1 MSGPLRLLPGEGD
14 SLPELPRPRSGTRG
28 ARTRTPSWAEDPIDE
43 LAERLVEQV
52 AAAVHPFEVAA
63 LLESDGLTG
72 DQITERYARPDLFTL
87 AEDLYARVPRHY
99 PEPPPAPDPWR
110 PDPVRCALRG
120 LVFALP
126 GLAYVLGAG
135 LWQGPAEVSGLIA
148 SALAAWAWN
157 QALSHR
163 AYLRLAA
170 GGRQAA
176 GRTLRTGAPAGAL
189 GAALT
194 GLLISGPGTGA
205 AFAAGQSCYL
215 AAASVLLVL
224 GRERALLLTLLP
236 VAAGAGAMLVWPVP
250 APLALGL
257 LLATVALAVAAAGH
271 AIRAALGGVRRISG
285 VGVRP
290 LDSVREG
297 PPAVPAGLRGRAVAG
312 GASWPRRR
320 SVGHPPGAVPTAAG
334 ASPGLLRSLPYGLFG
349 LAAGVLAAF
358 AGAGDPRS
366 VVVLTLSMG
375 FAEWLL
381 YRYRSLAVTALRAA
395 ITPRGFALRA
405 GRALALCLGAYL
417 TLLGLGGLVAGTNP
431 APLLGLGAVLW
442 TALLLQA
449 FSVAWP
455 PAAVCLAAAA
465 AEAAAAVAGLP
476 SGPVQLICRT
486 TAAVV
491 LVAGACRL
499 LGRSTAHR

>member
-1 MSGPLRLLPGEGD
+1 MSGPLRLLPGDGD
-14 SLPELPRPRSGTRG
+14 TLPVMPRPRP
-28 ARTRTPSWAEDPIDE
+28 RTPSRPSWAEDPVDE

-52 AAAVHPFEVAA
+52 ATAVHPYEVAA

-72 DQITERYARPDLFTL
+72 EQITERYARPDLFTL

-110 PDPVRCALRG
+110 PDHLRCALRG

-135 LWQGPAEVSGLIA
+135 LWHGTTDVSGLIV

-170 GGRQAA
+170 EGKAAA
-176 GRTLRTGAPAGAL
+176 GRTLRVGAPAGAL
-189 GAALT
+189 GAAVT
-194 GLLISGPGTGA
+194 GLLVSGPGTGA

-236 VAAGAGAMLVWPVP
+236 VTAGAGAVLLWQPP
-250 APLALGL
+250 ASLALGL
-257 LLATVALAVAAAGH
+257 LPATVTLAVLAAAH
-271 AIRAALGGVRRISG
+271 AVRDAVRSG
-285 VGVRP
+285 TT
-290 LDSVREG
+290 
-297 PPAVPAGLRGRAVAG
+297 AAG
-312 GASWPRRR
+312 GAT
-320 SVGHPPGAVPTAAG
+320 PGM
-334 ASPGLLRSLPYGLFG
+334 LRSLPYGLFG
-349 LAAGVLAAF
+349 LAAGVLAAL
-358 AGAGDPRS
+358 AGADDPRS

-381 YRYRSLAVTALRAA
+381 YRYRSLALAALRAS
-395 ITPRGFALRA
+395 TTGRGFTLRA
-405 GRALALCLGAYL
+405 GRALAYCVGAYL
-417 TLLGLGGLVAGTNP
+417 AVLGLGSLVAGTSP

-449 FSVAWP
+449 FSLAWT
-455 PAAVCLAAAA
+455 PAAVTLAAAA
-465 AEAAAAVAGLP
+465 AETASHFAGLP
-476 SGPVQLICRT
+476 PGTAQLICRT
-486 TAAVV
+486 AAAAV
-491 LVAGACRL
+491 LVAAACRL
-499 LGRSTAHR
+499 LGRPTAHR

>member
-14 SLPELPRPRSGTRG
+14 TLAALPRPRGTR
-28 ARTRTPSWAEDPIDE
+28 ARPSWAKDPVDE

-52 AAAVHPFEVAA
+52 AAAVHPYEVAA

-72 DQITERYARPDLFTL
+72 EQITERYARPDLFTL
-87 AEDLYARVPRHY
+87 AEDLYACVPRHY

-110 PDPVRCALRG
+110 PDHLRCALRG
-120 LVFALP
+120 LIFALP

-135 LWQGPAEVSGLIA
+135 LWHAAFDVTGLIA

-170 GGRQAA
+170 GGRAAA

-189 GAALT
+189 GAAAT
-194 GLLISGPGTGA
+194 GLLVSGPGAGA

-224 GRERALLLTLLP
+224 GRERTLLLGLLP
-236 VAAGAGAMLVWPVP
+236 LAVGGACALVWRAP
-250 APLALGL
+250 AALAVVL
-257 LLATVALAVAAAGH
+257 LLATPTLCVLAAGH
-271 AIRAALGGVRRISG
+271 AVRSALRSAA
-285 VGVRP
+285 
-290 LDSVREG
+290 
-297 PPAVPAGLRGRAVAG
+297 
-312 GASWPRRR
+312 
-320 SVGHPPGAVPTAAG
+320 TAAG
-334 ASPGLLRSLPYGLFG
+334 TSPGLLRSLPYGVFG
-349 LAAGVLAAF
+349 LAAGVLAAL
-358 AGAGDPRS
+358 AGAGEPRS

-381 YRYRSLAVTALRAA
+381 YRYRSLAVAALRES
-395 ITPRGFALRA
+395 TTSRGFTLRA

-417 TLLGLGGLVAGTNP
+417 ALLALGALVAGTGP
-431 APLLGLGAVLW
+431 APLLALGAVLW

-449 FSVAWP
+449 FSVAWT

-465 AEAAAAVAGLP
+465 AEATAAATGLP
-476 SGPVQLICRT
+476 PGPVQLICRT
-486 TAAVV
+486 AAAAL

-499 LGRSTAHR
+499 LGRPTAHR

>member
-1 MSGPLRLLPGEGD
+1 MSGPLRLLPGDGD
-14 SLPELPRPRSGTRG
+14 TLPVIPRPRP
-28 ARTRTPSWAEDPIDE
+28 RTRSRPSWAEDPIDE

-52 AAAVHPFEVAA
+52 ATAVHPYEVAA

-72 DQITERYARPDLFTL
+72 EQITERYARPDLFTL

-110 PDPVRCALRG
+110 PDHLRCALRG

-126 GLAYVLGAG
+126 GLAYVLGAV
-135 LWQGPAEVSGLIA
+135 LWHGTADVSGLIV

-170 GGRQAA
+170 EGKAAA
-176 GRTLRTGAPAGAL
+176 GRTLRVGAPAGAL
-189 GAALT
+189 GAAVT
-194 GLLISGPGTGA
+194 GLLVSGPGTGA

-236 VAAGAGAMLVWPVP
+236 VAAGAGAVLMWEPS

-257 LLATVALAVAAAGH
+257 LPATVTLAVLAAGQ
-271 AIRAALGGVRRISG
+271 AVRDA
-285 VGVRP
+285 VR
-290 LDSVREG
+290 SETT
-297 PPAVPAGLRGRAVAG
+297 AT
-312 GASWPRRR
+312 GATPRM
-320 SVGHPPGAVPTAAG
+320 
-334 ASPGLLRSLPYGLFG
+334 LRSLPYGLFG
-349 LAAGVLAAF
+349 LGAGVLAAL
-358 AGAGDPRS
+358 AGADDPRS

-381 YRYRSLAVTALRAA
+381 YRYRSLALAALRASA
-395 ITPRGFALRA
+395 SSRGFTLRA
-405 GRALALCLGAYL
+405 GRALAYCLGAYL
-417 TLLGLGGLVAGTNP
+417 AVLGLGSLVAGTGP

-442 TALLLQA
+442 AALLLQA
-449 FSVAWP
+449 FSLAWT
-455 PAAVCLAAAA
+455 PAAVTLAAAA
-465 AEAAAAVAGLP
+465 AEAAAHF
-476 SGPVQLICRT
+476 SGIPPGPAQLICRT
-486 TAAVV
+486 AAAAV
-491 LVAGACRL
+491 LVAAACRL
-499 LGRSTAHR
+499 LGRPTAHR

>member
-1 MSGPLRLLPGEGD
+1 MSGPLRLVPGEGD
-14 SLPELPRPRSGTRG
+14 TLPVIPRPRP
-28 ARTRTPSWAEDPIDE
+28 RTRARPSWAEDPIDE

-52 AAAVHPFEVAA
+52 AVAVHPYEVAA

-110 PDPVRCALRG
+110 PDHLRCALRG

-135 LWQGPAEVSGLIA
+135 LWHGTADVSGLIA

-170 GGRQAA
+170 GGRAAA
-176 GRTLRTGAPAGAL
+176 GRTLRIGGPLGAL
-189 GAALT
+189 GAAAT
-194 GLLISGPGTGA
+194 GLLVSGPGTGA

-236 VAAGAGAMLVWPVP
+236 VAAGAGATFLWRLP
-250 APLALGL
+250 AALALGL
-257 LLATVALAVAAAGH
+257 LLATVLLAGAAAGH
-271 AIRAALGGVRRISG
+271 ATRDAL
-285 VGVRP
+285 
-290 LDSVREG
+290 
-297 PPAVPAGLRGRAVAG
+297 
-312 GASWPRRR
+312 R
-320 SVGHPPGAVPTAAG
+320 SAPTAAG
-334 ASPGLLRSLPYGLFG
+334 ATPKLLRSLPYGLFG
-349 LAAGVLAAF
+349 LAAGVLAAL
-358 AGAGDPRS
+358 AGADDPRS

-381 YRYRSLAVTALRAA
+381 YRFRSLAVAGLRES
-395 ITPRGFALRA
+395 TTSRGFTLRA

-417 TLLGLGGLVAGTNP
+417 ALLALGALVAGTGP

-449 FSVAWP
+449 FSVAWM

-465 AEAAAAVAGLP
+465 AEAVAASAGLP
-476 SGPVQLICRT
+476 PGPTQLIFRI
-486 TAAVV
+486 AAAAV

-499 LGRSTAHR
+499 LGRPTAHR

>member
-1 MSGPLRLLPGEGD
+1 MSGPLRLLPGDGD
-14 SLPELPRPRSGTRG
+14 TLPVMPRPRP
-28 ARTRTPSWAEDPIDE
+28 RTPSRPSWAEDPIDE

-52 AAAVHPFEVAA
+52 ATAVHPYEVAA

-72 DQITERYARPDLFTL
+72 EQITERYARPDLFTL
-87 AEDLYARVPRHY
+87 TEDLYARVPRHY
-99 PEPPPAPDPWR
+99 PEPPLAPDPWR
-110 PDPVRCALRG
+110 PDHLRCALRG

-135 LWQGPAEVSGLIA
+135 LWHGTADVSGLIV

-170 GGRQAA
+170 EGKAAA
-176 GRTLRTGAPAGAL
+176 GRTLRVGAPAGAL
-189 GAALT
+189 GAAVT
-194 GLLISGPGTGA
+194 GLLVSGPGTGA

-236 VAAGAGAMLVWPVP
+236 VTAGAGAVLLWQPP

-257 LLATVALAVAAAGH
+257 LPATVTLAVLAAAH
-271 AIRAALGGVRRISG
+271 AVRDAVRSG
-285 VGVRP
+285 TT
-290 LDSVREG
+290 
-297 PPAVPAGLRGRAVAG
+297 AAG
-312 GASWPRRR
+312 GAT
-320 SVGHPPGAVPTAAG
+320 PGM
-334 ASPGLLRSLPYGLFG
+334 LRSLPYGLFG
-349 LAAGVLAAF
+349 LAAGVLAAL
-358 AGAGDPRS
+358 AGADDPRS

-381 YRYRSLAVTALRAA
+381 YRYRSLALAALRAS
-395 ITPRGFALRA
+395 TTGRGFTLRA
-405 GRALALCLGAYL
+405 GRALAYCVGAYL
-417 TLLGLGGLVAGTNP
+417 AVLGLGSLVAGTSP

-449 FSVAWP
+449 FSLAWT
-455 PAAVCLAAAA
+455 PAAVTLAAAA
-465 AEAAAAVAGLP
+465 AEAASHFAGLP
-476 SGPVQLICRT
+476 PGTAQLICRT
-486 TAAVV
+486 AAAAV
-491 LVAGACRL
+491 LVAAACRL
-499 LGRSTAHR
+499 LGRPTAHR

>member
-1 MSGPLRLLPGEGD
+1 MSGPLRLLPGDGD
-14 SLPELPRPRSGTRG
+14 TLPVMPRPRP
-28 ARTRTPSWAEDPIDE
+28 RTPSRPSWAEDPVDE

-52 AAAVHPFEVAA
+52 ATAVHPYEVAA

-72 DQITERYARPDLFTL
+72 EQITERYARPDLFTL

-110 PDPVRCALRG
+110 PDHLRCALRG

-135 LWQGPAEVSGLIA
+135 LWHGTTDVSGLIV

-170 GGRQAA
+170 EGKAAA
-176 GRTLRTGAPAGAL
+176 GRTLRVGAPAGAL
-189 GAALT
+189 GAAVT
-194 GLLISGPGTGA
+194 GLLVSGPGTGA

-236 VAAGAGAMLVWPVP
+236 VTAGAGAVLLWQPP
-250 APLALGL
+250 ASLALGL
-257 LLATVALAVAAAGH
+257 LPATVTLAVLAAAH
-271 AIRAALGGVRRISG
+271 AV
-285 VGVRP
+285 
-290 LDSVREG
+290 
-297 PPAVPAGLRGRAVAG
+297 RAVVRSGTTAAG
-312 GASWPRRR
+312 GAT
-320 SVGHPPGAVPTAAG
+320 PGM
-334 ASPGLLRSLPYGLFG
+334 LRSLPYGLFG
-349 LAAGVLAAF
+349 LAAGVLAAL
-358 AGAGDPRS
+358 AGADDPRS

-381 YRYRSLAVTALRAA
+381 YRYRSLALAALRAS
-395 ITPRGFALRA
+395 TTGRGFTLRA
-405 GRALALCLGAYL
+405 GRALAYCVGAYL
-417 TLLGLGGLVAGTNP
+417 AVLGLGSLVAGTSP

-449 FSVAWP
+449 FSLAWT
-455 PAAVCLAAAA
+455 PAAVTLAAAA
-465 AEAAAAVAGLP
+465 AETASHFAGLP
-476 SGPVQLICRT
+476 PGTAQLICRT
-486 TAAVV
+486 AAAAV
-491 LVAGACRL
+491 LVAAACRL
-499 LGRSTAHR
+499 LGRPTAHR

>member
-1 MSGPLRLLPGEGD
+1 MSGPLRLLPGDGD
-14 SLPELPRPRSGTRG
+14 TLPVIARPRPRTRYL
-28 ARTRTPSWAEDPIDE
+28 PSWAEDPIDE

-52 AAAVHPFEVAA
+52 ATAVHPYEVAA

-72 DQITERYARPDLFTL
+72 EQITERYARPDLFTL

-110 PDPVRCALRG
+110 PDHLRCALRG

-135 LWQGPAEVSGLIA
+135 LWHGTADVSGLIV

-170 GGRQAA
+170 GGKAAA
-176 GRTLRTGAPAGAL
+176 GRTLRIGAPAGAL
-189 GAALT
+189 GAAVT
-194 GLLISGPGTGA
+194 GLLVSGPGTGA

-215 AAASVLLVL
+215 GAASVLLVL

-236 VAAGAGAMLVWPVP
+236 VAAGAGAVLIRQPP

-257 LLATVALAVAAAGH
+257 LLATVTLAVLAAGH
-271 AIRAALGGVRRISG
+271 AVRDA
-285 VGVRP
+285 VR
-290 LDSVREG
+290 SET
-297 PPAVPAGLRGRAVAG
+297 
-312 GASWPRRR
+312 
-320 SVGHPPGAVPTAAG
+320 TAAG
-334 ASPGLLRSLPYGLFG
+334 ATPRVLRSLPYGLFG
-349 LAAGVLAAF
+349 LAAGVLAAL
-358 AGAGDPRS
+358 AGADDPRS

-381 YRYRSLAVTALRAA
+381 YRYRSLALAALRAS
-395 ITPRGFALRA
+395 TTSRGFTLRA
-405 GRALALCLGAYL
+405 GRALAYCLGAYL
-417 TLLGLGGLVAGTNP
+417 AVLGLGSLVAGTWP

-449 FSVAWP
+449 FSLAWT
-455 PAAVCLAAAA
+455 PAAVTLAAAA
-465 AEAAAAVAGLP
+465 AEATAHFAGLPPGPAQLVCSTAAAAV
-476 SGPVQLICRT
+476 
-486 TAAVV
+486 
-491 LVAGACRL
+491 LVAAACRL
-499 LGRSTAHR
+499 LGRPTAHR